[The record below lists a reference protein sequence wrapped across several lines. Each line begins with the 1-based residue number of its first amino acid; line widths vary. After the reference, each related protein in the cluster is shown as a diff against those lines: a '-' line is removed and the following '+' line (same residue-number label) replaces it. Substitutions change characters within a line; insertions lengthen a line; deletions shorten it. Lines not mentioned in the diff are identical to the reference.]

1 MAGLDPVHQDYDLSL
16 SWPAGVRATQTKPR
30 SILQEYIGYYLEW
43 LAFCWPREWKI
54 NLIQSRNVE
63 WNDLYSTLN
72 N

>member
-1 MAGLDPVHQDYDLSL
+1 MAGLDPGHQDYDLSL

-30 SILQEYIGYYLEW
+30 SVLQEYIGCYLGW